1 MRSVEQIV
9 HFFCKKS
16 TIFTKYATKLA
27 YFLHISKKNCNFVAI
42 LSKIMKDKQQFFK
55 SVTGFVT
62 INLALALIVA
72 IALFMIVIGWLK
84 GYTLHGNEVTI
95 PSVTGMSCEEAE
107 IVLQGSGLYL
117 VVVDSTF
124 SNKAPLGTI
133 VEQTPP
139 ADSHAKPNRPVYVVM
154 NARTKRLIP
163 LPELHDVSYRQA
175 EATLRSIGL
184 KVGDVTYEPSLYPD
198 NVLDVRDGQTSL
210 EAGVRLPEGSSV
222 TLVVGRRQGNKLV
235 TVPSLL
241 GMSLSQARSA
251 LLSVGLTIGAYTY
264 DVEPTPETLDSYI
277 VYRQSP
283 VDGATLQEGATVNIM
298 LSTDIERAITTDN
311 ARSEDNFF

>member
-1 MRSVEQIV
+1 
-9 HFFCKKS
+9 
-16 TIFTKYATKLA
+16 
-27 YFLHISKKNCNFVAI
+27 
-42 LSKIMKDKQQFFK
+42 MKDKQKFSK

-62 INLALALIVA
+62 INFVIALVVA

-139 ADSHAKPNRPVYVVM
+139 AESHAKPNRPVYVVM
-154 NARTKRLIP
+154 NARTRKLIP
-163 LPELHDVSYRQA
+163 LPELRDVSYRQA

-198 NVLDVRDGQTSL
+198 NVLDVRDGQASL
-210 EAGVRLPEGSSV
+210 EAGTRLPEGSSI
-222 TLVVGRRQGNKLV
+222 TLVIGRRQGNKMV

-241 GMSLSQARSA
+241 GLSLSQARST
-251 LLSVGLTIGAYTY
+251 LLSAGLYTY

-283 VDGATLQEGATVNIM
+283 VDGASLQEGATVNIM

-311 ARSEDNFF
+311 ARSEENFF

>member
-1 MRSVEQIV
+1 
-9 HFFCKKS
+9 
-16 TIFTKYATKLA
+16 
-27 YFLHISKKNCNFVAI
+27 
-42 LSKIMKDKQQFFK
+42 MKDKQHFFK

-62 INLALALIVA
+62 INLAAVIVVT
-72 IALFMIVIGWLK
+72 IILLMLVIGWLK
-84 GYTLHGNEVTI
+84 GYTMHGKEVTI
-95 PSVTGMSCEEAE
+95 PSVTGLSREEAE
-107 IVLQGSGLYL
+107 VVLQSSGLYL

-139 ADSHAKPNRPVYVVM
+139 AESHAKPNRPVYVVM
-154 NARTKRLIP
+154 NARTRRLIP
-163 LPELHDVSYRQA
+163 LPELRDVSYRQA

-184 KVGDVTYEPSLYPD
+184 KVGDVLYEPSLYPD
-198 NVLDVRDGQTSL
+198 NVLDVRDGETSL
-210 EAGVRLPEGSSV
+210 EAGTRLPEGSSI
-222 TLVVGRRQGNKLV
+222 TLVIGRRQGNKMI

-241 GMSLSQARSA
+241 GMSLSQARST

-264 DVEPTPETLDSYI
+264 DEEPTPETLDSYI

-283 VDGATLQEGATVNIM
+283 ADGSALQEGSTVNIM